1 MVLWPVWHCH
11 GQNLNTMKEP
21 IEFMTE
27 EFFLN
32 SQLTLDALNAL
43 NDGGYVADKDLY
55 ANGEILFFDMYDKLE
70 TREILRP
77 VISDFK
83 AYIEYNAAHF
93 TTDEATELSMATLL
107 DLIERA
113 SK

>member
-1 MVLWPVWHCH
+1 MPCDL
-11 GQNLNTMKEP
+11 
-21 IEFMTE
+21 F
-27 EFFLN
+27 
-32 SQLTLDALNAL
+32 NAL

-70 TREILRP
+70 TRDILRT

-107 DLIERA
+107 NLHQIQFNRECLIVYKYESFMYA
-113 SK
+113 